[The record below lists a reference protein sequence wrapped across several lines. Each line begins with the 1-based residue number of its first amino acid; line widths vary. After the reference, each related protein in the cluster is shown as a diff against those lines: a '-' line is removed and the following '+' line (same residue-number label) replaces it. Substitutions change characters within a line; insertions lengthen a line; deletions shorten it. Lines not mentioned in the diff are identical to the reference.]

1 MLSVVL
7 CGRRPVRVPEVGVAM
22 DVVVGIAREVTV
34 AVGMGM
40 LVEDVVGAGGTLSGV
55 AVRRVHGATGIF
67 VFGVLVHTM
76 SLKQKIK

>member
-7 CGRRPVRVPEVGVAM
+7 CGRRPVRVAM
-22 DVVVGIAREVTV
+22 DVVVVIAREVTV

-40 LVEDVVGAGGTLSGV
+40 VVEDVVGAGGTLAGV
-55 AVRRVHGATGIF
+55 PIRRVHGATGIF

-76 SLKQKIK
+76 SLKHIRKTNHH